1 MKILGIKIDNLT
13 KKQVFQRIDGFLQD
27 KEQHYIVL
35 PYSNF
40 IVQANRDK
48 YFKQI
53 INQADLSLCDGQGL
67 LLAAKFLNYPLKEQI
82 PGVDLVKE
90 IANKYSK
97 VFLFGGTRESVEKA
111 AIVLGYNIIGTVDG
125 YENMDKIVSIVNQVQ
140 PEILIV
146 ALGMPK
152 QEKWINENLKEMPSV
167 KLAIGVGGSFDFISG
182 KTKRAPRFLQSLG
195 LEWLWRFILQPW
207 RIKRV
212 FNAIIIFPWLVLKN
226 KVRPIKRNLPPMA

>member
-1 MKILGIKIDNLT
+1 MKILGIKIDNLN
-13 KKQVFQRIDGFLQD
+13 KNQVFQRIDGFLKD
-27 KEQHYIVL
+27 DHQHYIVL

-67 LLAAKFLNYPLKEQI
+67 LFASKFLNYPLKEQI
-82 PGVDLVKE
+82 PGVELVKE
-90 IANKYSK
+90 ISNRYSK
-97 VFLFGGTRESVEKA
+97 VFLFGGKKESVEKA
-111 AIVLGYNIIGTVDG
+111 AIVLGSNIIGTLDG
-125 YENMDKIVSIVNQVQ
+125 YENMDKIISIVNQVQ

-212 FNAIIIFPWLVLKN
+212 FNAIIIFPWLVLKE
-226 KVRPIKRNLPPMA
+226 KIK

>member
-13 KKQVFQRIDGFLQD
+13 KSQAFQRIDGFLQD

-35 PYSNF
+35 LYSNF
-40 IVQANRDK
+40 IVQANKDK

-67 LLAAKFLNYPLKEQI
+67 LLAVKFLDYPLKEQI

-97 VFLFGGTRESVEKA
+97 IFLFGGIKESVEKA
-111 AIVLGYNIIGTVDG
+111 SIVLGSNIIGTADG
-125 YENMDKIVSIVNQVQ
+125 YEDMDKVIGMVNQVQ
-140 PEILIV
+140 SEILLV

-152 QEKWINENLKEMPSV
+152 QEKWINENLKKMPSV
-167 KLAIGVGGSFDFISG
+167 KLAIGVGGAFDFISG

-195 LEWLWRFILQPW
+195 LEWFWRFILQPW
-207 RIKRV
+207 RIKRI
-212 FNAIIIFPWLVLKN
+212 FNAIIIFPLLVLKE
-226 KVRPIKRNLPPMA
+226 KIK